1 MSRPCEERGLRA
13 RPVHCERLP
22 GRWDPPALQGGNGV
36 ILEGELLDVSRHLI
50 LDING
55 RKERYYVLYVR
66 PGQVHRRKFDAKGS
80 EREPNF
86 SNVRKVNTGFLM
98 SSFKVEAKGETDRL
112 SPEELKGLV
121 NKPELLSVTE
131 PHTPRQAVAFWLQ
144 EMEMEKMELELGTEI
159 RLKTQGDSPFI
170 FSLAKLHAGTVTKCN
185 FVGDGQAG
193 ASWTDNIMA
202 NRPQGGPA
210 PEPRGQGDGAEED
223 EWLLAVR
230 GLWTRR
236 AWGCISDHLDMCT
249 PAFWEMASVLY
260 SQCCAYS
267 CTKWDCPC
275 SKEPPSRFLTRT
287 LLCLRLFHVCF
298 FSLWSHAAS
307 WTLQIRGCTAS
318 SSSL

>member
-223 EWLLAVR
+223 EWPVVPCCFLDAPDPWLHSFLLESVMRPAV
-230 GLWTRR
+230 G
-236 AWGCISDHLDMCT
+236 AAP
-249 PAFWEMASVLY
+249 PA
-260 SQCCAYS
+260 
-267 CTKWDCPC
+267 K
-275 SKEPPSRFLTRT
+275 PP
-287 LLCLRLFHVCF
+287 LLLPFPPPLAR
-298 FSLWSHAAS
+298 
-307 WTLQIRGCTAS
+307 
-318 SSSL
+318 

>member
-1 MSRPCEERGLRA
+1 MSRPPEERGLRA
-13 RPVHCERLP
+13 RPVHSERLP

-55 RKERYYVLYVR
+55 RKERYYVLYIR
-66 PGQVHRRKFDAKGS
+66 PSRVHRRNFDAKGN

-86 SNVRKVNTGFLM
+86 SDTRKVNTGFLM
-98 SSFKVEAKGETDRL
+98 SSFKVEAKGDTDRL

-131 PHTPRQAVAFWLQ
+131 RHTPSQAVAFWLL
-144 EMEMEKMELELGTEI
+144 ETELEKMELELGTEI

-193 ASWTDNIMA
+193 ASWTDNILA
-202 NRPQGGPA
+202 NRPPGGPA

-223 EWLLAVR
+223 EWV
-230 GLWTRR
+230 GGNTSF
-236 AWGCISDHLDMCT
+236 C
-249 PAFWEMASVLY
+249 
-260 SQCCAYS
+260 S
-267 CTKWDCPC
+267 C
-275 SKEPPSRFLTRT
+275 
-287 LLCLRLFHVCF
+287 
-298 FSLWSHAAS
+298 
-307 WTLQIRGCTAS
+307 
-318 SSSL
+318 